1 MGTRALLH
9 SFFLLSLFIGR
20 IAFQV
25 IAKLVFLS
33 GRCEAL
39 ESAFVS
45 VTHCVL
51 FTPSY
56 PRDFLLLFLIIS
68 LVYPDSIGNAH

>member
-1 MGTRALLH
+1 MGTWALLH
-9 SFFLLSLFIGR
+9 SFFFFFFFFFIGR

-45 VTHCVL
+45 VGHCAL

-56 PRDFLLLFLIIS
+56 PRDFLLSRLPRSFILTQ
-68 LVYPDSIGNAH
+68 